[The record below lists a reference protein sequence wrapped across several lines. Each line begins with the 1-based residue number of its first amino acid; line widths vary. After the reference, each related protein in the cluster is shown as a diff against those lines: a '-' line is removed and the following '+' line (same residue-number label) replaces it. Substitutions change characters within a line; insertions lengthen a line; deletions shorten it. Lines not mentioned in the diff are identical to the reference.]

1 MSIPYIFNSA
11 QVRHIFGIVCNVQF
25 LLSID
30 LFTGQHP
37 KRLQNLINHR
47 SPIKRSILKPFY
59 VCKNSTQIKYE
70 LKLENTKVQ
79 EVLMLLWEL
88 HDAMK
93 ILVSFLL

>member
-1 MSIPYIFNSA
+1 MHKYVISLASF
-11 QVRHIFGIVCNVQF
+11 VNVQF

-37 KRLQNLINHR
+37 KRLQILINR
-47 SPIKRSILKPFY
+47 PSPINRTILKPFY

-70 LKLENTKVQ
+70 LKLENTKVL
-79 EVLMLLWEL
+79 EVLMVLWEL